1 MAFLLVSGLCLDTSF
16 KTEAYQRK
24 NIIQPDTNKNEE
36 LVNGQEIQNNS
47 LMYLF
52 SVNKENA
59 VGYDPANEH
68 EEIGPDTFFVSDG
81 TVFIDDTINNQIMVY
96 SNGAYKKKIRLQD
109 NMNAMLMFYD
119 SLNDTLKIV
128 YEDLFRE
135 DETDLYLY
143 MTSVCVSG
151 DNEVEKGNKI
161 CKNNKMPIEYYFDM
175 DGNLVTE
182 YPEEFTSLEHVD
194 ENLKNSP
201 EYKDTLTS
209 WNDISYDLCTTYTS
223 KTEGGIVTEYILKN
237 DLEDNGIYAVPEKH
251 EGVLDRGNIQV
262 TKEGN
267 IYQMVV
273 DLTGVKIYQL
283 CTRSDGLAEQNKLVR
298 TFKNNVEND
307 GSAIYASYKD
317 MTTTKIKNRMD
328 KYEGLSWIFNS
339 NKNSD
344 KSVTADKSKVT
355 QPSWLRN
362 LADGKNH
369 KVTNIPY
376 CWGGWNAESFIE
388 NINNGKFAGNVNT
401 TSSGYISGTVG
412 MDCSG
417 YVSVAFDLPYK
428 HGTSTLSNCFSE
440 RKNYDN
446 VAAYDILNKV
456 NDHVIIVVKVY
467 SSGGK
472 KYVDTY
478 EENKTAGKVEKKTG
492 RNYQSLLN
500 NGYKPMKYKYLQ

>member
-1 MAFLLVSGLCLDTSF
+1 MIKKITCAMAFLLVSGLCLDTSF

-68 EEIGPDTFFVSDG
+68 EEIGPDTLFVSDG
-81 TVFIDDTINNQIMVY
+81 TVFIDDTVNNQIMVY

-251 EGVLDRGNIQV
+251 EGVLGRGNIQV

-388 NINNGKFAGNVNT
+388 NINN
-401 TSSGYISGTVG
+401 
-412 MDCSG
+412 
-417 YVSVAFDLPYK
+417 
-428 HGTSTLSNCFSE
+428 
-440 RKNYDN
+440 
-446 VAAYDILNKV
+446 
-456 NDHVIIVVKVY
+456 
-467 SSGGK
+467 
-472 KYVDTY
+472 
-478 EENKTAGKVEKKTG
+478 
-492 RNYQSLLN
+492 
-500 NGYKPMKYKYLQ
+500 